1 MVLDLIE
8 LLGKFVI
15 FVIIIVLEDMSR
27 ICQVVVIFEFDCRNL
42 VFILFFV
49 RLPSVAV
56 HLHGLME
63 TSYILEMK

>member
-1 MVLDLIE
+1 MVLNLIE

-15 FVIIIVLEDMSR
+15 FVIIIVLQDMSR
-27 ICQVVVIFEFDCRNL
+27 ICQVVVILEFNCRNL

-49 RLPSVAV
+49 WLPSVAA

-63 TSYILEMK
+63 VSYILEMK